1 MESMELFLNFI
12 KNNDQIF
19 GFLFCTA
26 SLQHNCQIFNMLS
39 IYFPFSGGQS
49 NLFAMWTNR
58 LNQTQSKIHEEFA
71 GRTEHDGNGP
81 AELYAHLKEENQA

>member
-1 MESMELFLNFI
+1 
-12 KNNDQIF
+12 
-19 GFLFCTA
+19 
-26 SLQHNCQIFNMLS
+26 
-39 IYFPFSGGQS
+39 
-49 NLFAMWTNR
+49 MWTNR